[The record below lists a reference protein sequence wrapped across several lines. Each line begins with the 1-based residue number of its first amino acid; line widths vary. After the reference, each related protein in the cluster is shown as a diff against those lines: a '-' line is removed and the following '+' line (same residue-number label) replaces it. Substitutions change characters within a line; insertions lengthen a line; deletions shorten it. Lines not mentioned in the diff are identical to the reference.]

1 MKICYLTESILPSF
15 SADSVN
21 SMRMC
26 NGLAQA
32 GHEVVLVVPDRPLP
46 VPVNEDPHAYYGI
59 PASFRID
66 KIPWRLI
73 AGRSYYYGYCA
84 ARHCRRL
91 KPDLV
96 YSRSN
101 WEAMFS
107 AWLGLPTVFEAHMAI
122 GGRVT
127 ERMFSFLLGS
137 RNLKGI
143 VSISDAL
150 KKYLVDEWSYPGER
164 IVVARDAADVGDV
177 SPLDL
182 AIGRRGVV
190 KVGYAGML
198 VPGRGIEFMF
208 ALAARLPGMDFHILG
223 GTPGQ
228 VDYWRKQNPGAN
240 VYFHGGQPPRNVPRW
255 LKACDIV
262 IAPYGQ
268 KVTIGLG
275 EEALITN
282 WTSPMKLFEYMAAGK
297 AIVCSDLPVLREFM
311 RSGENSLLCPPGE
324 VEPWVEA
331 LSRLAADSSLRTR
344 LGAQA
349 LREVK
354 ENYSWRKRAEL
365 VVKGLGIVYRPEGR
379 GPA

>member
-26 NGLAQA
+26 NGFAQA
-32 GHEVVLVVPDRPLP
+32 GHEVTLVVPDRPLP
-46 VPVNEDPHAYYGI
+46 VPVDEEPHAYYGV
-59 PASFRID
+59 PDSFRIE

-73 AGRSYYYGYCA
+73 AGRSYYYGLCA
-84 ARHCRRL
+84 ALHCRRL

-96 YSRSN
+96 YSRAN

-122 GGRVT
+122 GGRIT
-127 ERMFSFLLGS
+127 GRMFSRLLGN
-137 RNLKGI
+137 RQLKGI

-150 KKYLVDEWSYPGER
+150 KDYLTSTWSYPRER
-164 IVVARDAADVGDV
+164 IVVGRDAADVAEV
-177 SPLDL
+177 APLDFPV
-182 AIGRRGVV
+182 GRRGVV

-198 VPGRGIEFMF
+198 VPGRGIEFIF
-208 ALAARLPGMDFHILG
+208 TLAARLPGMDFHILG

-228 VDYWRKQNPGAN
+228 VDHWKQQNERTN

-255 LKACDIV
+255 LKTCDIV

-275 EEALITN
+275 ETALITN

-297 AIVCSDLPVLREFM
+297 AIICSDLPVLREFM
-311 RSGENSLLCPPGE
+311 HHEYNSLLCPPGH
-324 VEPWVEA
+324 VESWVNT
-331 LSRLAADSSLRTR
+331 LNDLAEDPLRRNR
-344 LGAQA
+344 LGMTA
-349 LREVK
+349 LAEVREK
-354 ENYSWRKRAEL
+354 YSWRKRAEQVL
-365 VVKGLGIVYRPEGR
+365 SGLGLLSTPPDGDQV
-379 GPA
+379 

>member
-1 MKICYLTESILPSF
+1 MKICYLTESILPSI

-26 NGLAQA
+26 NGFAQA

-46 VPVNEDPHAYYGI
+46 VPVDEEPHAYYGV
-59 PASFRID
+59 PDSFRIE

-73 AGRSYYYGYCA
+73 AGRSYYYGFCA

-96 YSRSN
+96 YSRAN

-107 AWLGLPTVFEAHMAI
+107 AWLGMPTVFEAHMAI

-127 ERMFSFLLGS
+127 GRLFSRLLES
-137 RNLKGI
+137 RQLKGI

-150 KKYLVDEWSYPGER
+150 KQYLVEEWNYPRER
-164 IVVARDAADVGDV
+164 VVVGRDAADVAEV
-177 SPLDL
+177 SPLDFTV
-182 AIGRRGVV
+182 GRRGVL

-198 VPGRGIEFMF
+198 VPGRGIELMLV
-208 ALAARLPGMDFHILG
+208 LADRLPNIDFHILG

-228 VDYWRKQNPGAN
+228 VEYWKRENTKAN
-240 VYFHGGQPPRNVPRW
+240 VVFHGGQPPRNVPRW
-255 LKACDIV
+255 LRACDIV

-268 KVTIGLG
+268 KVSIGLG
-275 EEALITN
+275 EEVCTTN
-282 WTSPMKLFEYMAAGK
+282 WASPMKLFEYMAAGK
-297 AIVCSDLPVLREFM
+297 AIICSDLPVLKEFM
-311 RSGENSLLCPPGE
+311 RHEDNSLLCPPE
-324 VEPWVEA
+324 DVESWTEA
-331 LSRLAADSSLRTR
+331 LQRLAADPLLRER
-344 LGAQA
+344 LGAAA
-349 LREVK
+349 LDEVRRK
-354 ENYSWRKRAEL
+354 YSWRTRAEQVL
-365 VVKGLGIVYRPEGR
+365 GELGLASRRSAG